1 MISSSTAVAQILG
14 FLFSTITSR
23 LYDPS
28 EFGILSLFGSITAL
42 TVVASTLSYENAIPL
57 SENDEESVT
66 IFYLSLAILFA
77 YSITIM
83 LISIFF
89 GRTILSLVKADVLVK
104 YIYLIPISIFLTG
117 LYNILLQWNLRVKD
131 FSSISRTKL
140 SQTIFGNF
148 VKIIFGVLKLGP
160 IGLLVGQITSQAA
173 GTRTLSK
180 SFVRSQKNVNV
191 RIEKSKIFDCAKLY
205 KNFPLFY
212 VPDQL
217 VNAAGLQLPN
227 FFLAALYGN
236 EVLGMYT
243 MASSVVNLPIML
255 IGDSISNV
263 FFSEVAS
270 IGKSDPQS
278 VRRLSLNLF
287 KKLFLLSLIP
297 LAIFSLFGPPLF
309 SIIFGEKWYE
319 AGKYAVILSFLS
331 FSRLV
336 FVPISGVYTVYDKQ
350 KDQLFLDL
358 FRLIS
363 LCIIYAV
370 APKLQMGSYVYVTL
384 SSLIMIIQYLIGF
397 LLAQKIIKN
406 QIELKSHE

>member
-1 MISSSTAVAQILG
+1 MISSSTAVAQILN
-14 FLFSTITSR
+14 FLFSTIISR

-42 TVVASTLSYENAIPL
+42 MVVAGTLSYENAIPI

-89 GRTILSLVKADVLVK
+89 GRTILSLLKADVLVK

-140 SQTIFGNF
+140 SQSIFGNL
-148 VKIIFGVLKLGP
+148 VKIIFGVLRLGP
-160 IGLLVGQITSQAA
+160 IGLLVGQIASQGA

-191 RIEKSKIFDCAKLY
+191 RLEKSKIFGSAKLY

-243 MASSVVNLPIML
+243 MANSVVSLPMIL

-297 LAIFSLFGPPLF
+297 LAIFSLFSPPLF
-309 SIIFGEKWYE
+309 SIIFGKKWYE
-319 AGKYAVILSFLS
+319 AGKYAVILSFVS

-336 FVPISGVYTVYDKQ
+336 FVPISRVYTIYNKQ

-370 APKLQMGSYVYVTL
+370 ASNLQMGPYVYVTL
-384 SSLIMIIQYLIGF
+384 NSLVIIIQYVIGF
-397 LLAQKIIKN
+397 LLAQKIIRK
-406 QIELKSHE
+406 QIELKGHE